1 MDPSLTTIY
10 ESHSG
15 TVYPLNAIAS
25 SSMSPLM
32 SPQDEHSS
40 RMRSHKGNRPSLPQS
55 KHCPLCPAKF
65 TRTTHLNRHLRTHT
79 NERLHR
85 CDTCLSEFTRSDL
98 LTRHKRSCGDLLN
111 QNKSRRKSCQAC
123 AESKVKCDLKQPC
136 TKCTSRGKECIFI
149 NDPAQSR
156 EKKAA
161 AAARRKAAQKAAADA
176 SSISSASPRLTPPSC
191 GPMLYSSGYS
201 YDVDE
206 ETELSLVSSISSA
219 ASAFD
224 LSPISPTEL
233 LYEPSS
239 SYSTTC
245 PELSGSTTTSSS
257 MSPRSDLFDI
267 AADYYAAGPEV
278 HMLDESLSKIMPQ
291 EIVPVYPES
300 SFAMHPHDF
309 VHSSHGLLDFGYEA
323 QPQWMMDSVLTA
335 CSPLDVD
342 SYIAPLSGD
351 VTSTGVG
358 LLNGSAPSS
367 LLVTRETSPVDMSPK
382 GTSVGP
388 AEAELQHYLYLFHTM
403 FQSHVPIVHSSDW
416 TFEGKTPFLTC
427 AMQACG
433 AQFVKTPV
441 AKDFVSQT
449 LQSTRESLLR
459 MVKSPT
465 ESDEMMDVILAGLL
479 VQGISLFRLTIDQ
492 RPAAGHFHGMLIM
505 MIRRCGFINAYSS
518 WTPPDLSVADA
529 TQIEAAWRNWIA
541 HESMKR
547 LLTLAYVHDCFL
559 NVFLSLSPSF
569 FASELDWCLPSE
581 DALWNATSSQEWYL
595 LLQQPSPYGSVATR
609 LTGLGIRPALAV
621 LGDMRMPTPPLA
633 LSPFAYFVLINST
646 LSSIFSPSDMQGARV
661 THAESALDHLD
672 SPGSKPH
679 DFVLQYTLHN
689 WLQGW
694 IGASDGPTAEKVA
707 QEPRFTRNAMPYYW
721 LAQASLVALQEDIS
735 GKPGFFVTPDAR
747 FRVLGQWLLH
757 IQAFLRSG
765 QSDTTGLWIDLM
777 KIVAE
782 DGHGASTGTGAEGM
796 EALRPDL

>member
-1 MDPSLTTIY
+1 MSSL
-10 ESHSG
+10 
-15 TVYPLNAIAS
+15 V
-25 SSMSPLM
+25 

-161 AAARRKAAQKAAADA
+161 AAARRKAAQKAATDA
-176 SSISSASPRLTPPSC
+176 SSTSSASPRLTPPSC
-191 GPMLYSSGYS
+191 NTMLYPYS
-201 YDVDE
+201 YDVE
-206 ETELSLVSSISSA
+206 EEADISLVTNISSA
-219 ASAFD
+219 TSAFD
-224 LSPISPTEL
+224 ISPISPTEL

-245 PELSGSTTTSSS
+245 PELSGGSTTASIS

-267 AADYYAAGPEV
+267 AADYYTAGPEM
-278 HMLDESLSKIMPQ
+278 HIQDESLSKVIRQ
-291 EIVPVYPES
+291 DIVPLFPEA
-300 SFAMHPHDF
+300 SFTMQSHNF
-309 VHSSHGLLDFGYEA
+309 VNASQSLLDFGYEA

-335 CSPLDVD
+335 CPPLDVD

-351 VTSTGVG
+351 ATSIDGMGV
-358 LLNGSAPSS
+358 LNRSAPSS
-367 LLVTRETSPVDMSPK
+367 MLVARETSPIDLSQD
-382 GTSVGP
+382 TSVGP
-388 AEAELQHYLYLFHTM
+388 AETDLQHYLFLFHTM
-403 FQSHVPIVHSSDW
+403 YQAHVPIVHVSTW
-416 TFEGKTPFLTC
+416 TFEGKTSILTR

-433 AQFVKTPV
+433 AQFVKTR
-441 AKDFVSQT
+441 AARNFVSQT
-449 LQSTRESLLR
+449 LHNTCESLLQAA
-459 MVKSPT
+459 KSPI
-465 ESDEMMDVILAGLL
+465 ESEEMMDMILAGLL
-479 VQGISLFRLTIDQ
+479 IQAINLFRQTIDQ
-492 RPAAGHFHGMLIM
+492 RPAAGHFHGML
-505 MIRRCGFINAYSS
+505 MIRRCGLMSVCSS
-518 WTPPDLSVADA
+518 WAPPDLSAA
-529 TQIEAAWRNWIA
+529 NASQIEVAWRNWIA

-547 LLTLAYVHDCFL
+547 LLTIAYVHDCLL

-581 DALWNATSSQEWYL
+581 DALWNATSSQEWYS
-595 LLQQPSPYGSVATR
+595 LLQQPSPYGSAETR
-609 LTGLGIRPALAV
+609 LTGLSIKAALAV
-621 LGDMRMPTPPLA
+621 LGDVRMPTPA
-633 LSPFAYFVLINST
+633 ITLSGFANFVLINST
-646 LSSIFSPSDMQGARV
+646 LSSIFCPSGVQGTRASEPVSGHR
-661 THAESALDHLD
+661 D
-672 SPGSKPH
+672 GPH
-679 DFVLQYTLHN
+679 EFALQYTLHN

-694 IGASDGPTAEKVA
+694 INTSDELNAEEAA
-707 QEPRFTRNAMPYYW
+707 QEPHFTRNAMPYYW
-721 LAQASLVALQEDIS
+721 LAQAALVALQEEVS
-735 GKPGFFVTPDAR
+735 GPPGFFIKPDAR

-757 IQAFLRSG
+757 IRKFLRSG
-765 QSDTTGLWIDLM
+765 QSDSTGLWIDLM

-782 DGHGASTGTGAEGM
+782 DGHGASAGAEV
-796 EALRPDL
+796 EALRPDLFMIDHYLVRS